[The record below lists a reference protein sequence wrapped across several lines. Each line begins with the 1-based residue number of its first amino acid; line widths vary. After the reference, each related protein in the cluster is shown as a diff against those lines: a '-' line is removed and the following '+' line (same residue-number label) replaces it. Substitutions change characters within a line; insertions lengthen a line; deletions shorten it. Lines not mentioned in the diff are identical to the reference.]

1 MGFGGS
7 VTAMINSIKN
17 NKRDLK
23 SVYKTNYNLRYK
35 KSFIKL
41 KDNGSS
47 QKELEALRKRF
58 RARNKRHKRVETL
71 LLIALVL
78 LSMVVFYF
86 LFTSPSSSTS

>member
-47 QKELEALRKRF
+47 QKELEAL
-58 RARNKRHKRVETL
+58 
-71 LLIALVL
+71 
-78 LSMVVFYF
+78 
-86 LFTSPSSSTS
+86 